1 MYETGNVPQNLGF
14 SQGGL
19 VDYTGPATVHGTP
32 TKPEAFLSAADTK
45 NFQILME
52 LLNKAVNY
60 KGDTQSNVP
69 NALQIGECQ
78 IIVEVGSIADDYDVE
93 QAIDKVKQS
102 IVDNSNYRNV
112 NIVTRKK

>member
-1 MYETGNVPQNLGF
+1 
-14 SQGGL
+14 
-19 VDYTGPATVHGTP
+19 
-32 TKPEAFLSAADTK
+32 
-45 NFQILME
+45 
-52 LLNKAVNY
+52 LNKAVNY
-60 KGDTQSNVP
+60 KGGTQSDVP

-78 IIVEVGSIADDYDVE
+78 IIVEVGSIADDYDVD